1 MSLKTFA
8 AISVGSFELT
18 MKIFEFSGKNT
29 IREID
34 CLSQRIDLGSETY
47 ATGKLSREKLDELCR
62 TLTDYKQVMKSY
74 KVDAFRA
81 YGTSALRETE
91 NTLIVL
97 DQIAQRT
104 GINVKILSNSEQR
117 FLDYKSVASKGES
130 FRHIIEEKTAIV
142 DISNGSIQLSLFD
155 NDALM
160 STQNLRLGVL
170 RLQEMLT
177 HLNAGREQTEELV
190 DELANAQL
198 GTYKKLY
205 LKDREIQNI
214 IIVDDYISP
223 WAVRRAEN
231 HPDKAMIALEDFDSL
246 MELLHT
252 TGTMGAAKALGVA
265 EEKVPLVMISA
276 VLARRI
282 AKVMGATRVW
292 APGVTLCDGM
302 AYEYA
307 EEIKMFRGEH
317 DFERDI
323 IACAAN
329 ISKRYMGSR
338 KRAETLETL
347 ATTIFDS
354 MKKIHGMGR
363 RERLFLQIAALLHDC
378 GKYITL
384 VDIGERS
391 YDIIMATEIIGLSH
405 AEREI
410 VASVVRYNHSD
421 FVYYGYNESREVG
434 FAGKENYLTIAKLT
448 AILRLANSLDRS
460 HKQKLKGM
468 RAQLLD
474 NVLTLNV
481 DTQEDVTLEKGFF
494 DVSTEFF
501 QEVFSV
507 KPVLKTKKKF

>member
-1 MSLKTFA
+1 MSVKTFA

-18 MKIFEFSGKNT
+18 MKIYEFSGKNT

-34 CLSQRIDLGSETY
+34 CVSQRMDLGSETY
-47 ATGKLSREKLDELCR
+47 TTGMLSKEKLDELCR
-62 TLTDYKQVMKSY
+62 TLSEFQQIMKAY

-91 NTLIVL
+91 NTFIVL

-104 GINVKILSNSEQR
+104 GIAVKILSNSEQR

-130 FRHIIEEKTAIV
+130 FRKIIEEKTAIV
-142 DISNGSIQLSLFD
+142 DISGGSIQLSLFD

-170 RLQEMLT
+170 RLQEMLH
-177 HLNAGREQTEELV
+177 HLNAGRDKMEQLV

-198 GTYKKLY
+198 ATYKKLY

-223 WAVRRAEN
+223 WAIRRAGN
-231 HPDKAMIALEDFDSL
+231 NPDKSTISLEDFDSL

-252 TGTMGAAKALGVA
+252 GGAMKAAKELGIS

-282 AKVMGATRVW
+282 AKVMGATKMW

-317 DFERDI
+317 DFEKDI
-323 IACAAN
+323 VACAAN

-338 KRAETLETL
+338 KRAETLDNI

-354 MKKIHGMGR
+354 MKKIHGLGK
-363 RERLFLQIAALLHDC
+363 RERLFLQIAATLHDC
-378 GKYITL
+378 GKFISL
-384 VDIGERS
+384 VNIGETS
-391 YDIIMATEIIGLSH
+391 YDIIMATEIVGLSH

-421 FVYYGYNESREVG
+421 FVYHGYLADRGSG
-434 FAGKENYLTIAKLT
+434 FGGQENYLIIAKLT

-468 RAQLLD
+468 KAQLVENELI
-474 NVLTLNV
+474 LTV
-481 DTQEDVTLEKGFF
+481 DTQEDVTLERGFF
-494 DVSTEFF
+494 DMAEEFF

-507 KPVLKTKKKF
+507 EPILRTKKSI

>member
-1 MSLKTFA
+1 M
-8 AISVGSFELT
+8 
-18 MKIFEFSGKNT
+18 
-29 IREID
+29 
-34 CLSQRIDLGSETY
+34 
-47 ATGKLSREKLDELCR
+47 
-62 TLTDYKQVMKSY
+62 
-74 KVDAFRA
+74 
-81 YGTSALRETE
+81 
-91 NTLIVL
+91 L